1 MALLA
6 LMCMYVCT
14 YLPTQDH
21 PNNKRARGSE
31 PVLIIHLVQREPVF
45 FNSLAAPP
53 EPEGLHEKE
62 RQVEN
67 SGIEPATYEGVL
79 TK

>member
-1 MALLA
+1 MFMVYL
-6 LMCMYVCT
+6 CT

-21 PNNKRARGSE
+21 PNTKRARGSE

-53 EPEGLHEKE
+53 EPEGLHEKD
-62 RQVEN
+62 RWRVQLT
-67 SGIEPATYEGVL
+67 EPTTADGVL
-79 TK
+79 TT